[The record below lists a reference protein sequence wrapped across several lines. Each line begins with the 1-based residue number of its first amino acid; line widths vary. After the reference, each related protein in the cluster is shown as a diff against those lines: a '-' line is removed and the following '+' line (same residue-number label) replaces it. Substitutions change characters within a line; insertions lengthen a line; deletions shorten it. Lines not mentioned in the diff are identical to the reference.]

1 MKKKTL
7 VLMVAALIVMTA
19 HAQKTVYIPESWS
32 YNATTEEYTE
42 NGNSEL
48 QWSFKRSKETDNC
61 IIFWLKGFG
70 SDPSKAP
77 SLNGTSMTFDVDAV
91 LKVAETCYDLNVN
104 KLGL

>member
-1 MKKKTL
+1 MEKRFL
-7 VLMVAALIVMTA
+7 LFMAVVIIAMTTYG
-19 HAQKTVYIPESWS
+19 QKIVYIPDSWQ

-61 IIFWLKGFG
+61 IIFWQKGFG

-77 SLNGTSMTFDVDAV
+77 SE
-91 LKVAETCYDLNVN
+91 K
-104 KLGL
+104 